1 MTKIYIDSN
10 VFVSYV
16 LPEEKGYKESKDF
29 IDYVLNNN
37 LLKKKIYI
45 FTSRFT
51 GVEVASAIF
60 RRTKDEDKARALLY
74 KIQKPW
80 SKIIYLLPRN
90 PETKIKVDEFVSD
103 LIETALK
110 FGTHFG
116 DSIHANDLSKYD
128 INYFVTWNVRHFSQ
142 MQGIIP
148 TLKVRTPIEM
158 LSDLKNPSVQKIM
171 LSKSVIIKDEH
182 GVKLESK

>member
-1 MTKIYIDSN
+1 MIKIYIDSN

-16 LPEEKGYKESKDF
+16 MSDEKEHKDSKEF
-29 IDYVLNNN
+29 IDYILNNN

-60 RRTKDEDKARALLY
+60 RRTKNEDKARALLY

-80 SKIIYLLPRN
+80 SKRIYLLPKN
-90 PETKIKVDEFVSD
+90 PETKIKIDGFVSE

-110 FGTHFG
+110 FGTPFG
-116 DSIHANDLSKYD
+116 DTIHANDLLKYE
-128 INYFVTWNVRHFSQ
+128 INYFVTWNVKHFSC
-142 MQGIIP
+142 MQNTIP
-148 TLKVRTPIEM
+148 VLKVKTPLEM
-158 LSDLKNPSVQKIM
+158 LTDLKNPTTVKKII
-171 LSKSVIIKDEH
+171 LSESIIIKDECEA
-182 GVKLESK
+182 KL